1 MGVRWRCATHGH
13 GLYVDVDMRTT
24 TPDPR
29 SVKIVKVCT
38 AASVTRCRL
47 PPAGRRVALETS
59 VDGVVIGPLGIGGV
73 HVLVMYMATSTTP
86 RQRTSVF

>member
-29 SVKIVKVCT
+29 ST
-38 AASVTRCRL
+38 ASVTRCRL